1 MSPDR
6 CFLQLLGRFHQM
18 YPNVEITLEVVNRV
32 NLVDALVNNHV
43 DMVIMGKIPT
53 EVPVFV
59 ASFVPNVW

>member
-1 MSPDR
+1 
-6 CFLQLLGRFHQM
+6 M